1 MAANFDAFEV
11 FPDIVGAV
19 ASRPG
24 IFSWRVLSTI
34 VAAVMVVVVVEVRQ
48 SGEST
53 APRGRFSTE
62 KESRRK
68 GEERNVSASR
78 EHDS

>member
-1 MAANFDAFEV
+1 MEQ
-11 FPDIVGAV
+11 VGGKVGVVAV
-19 ASRPG
+19 VG
-24 IFSWRVLSTI
+24 
-34 VAAVMVVVVVEVRQ
+34 VMVVVVEVRQ

>member
-1 MAANFDAFEV
+1 MENPPRLAAD
-11 FPDIVGAV
+11 
-19 ASRPG
+19 SR
-24 IFSWRVLSTI
+24 
-34 VAAVMVVVVVEVRQ
+34 
-48 SGEST
+48 
-53 APRGRFSTE
+53 TE

>member
-34 VAAVMVVVVVEVRQ
+34 VAAVMVVVVEVRQ

-68 GEERNVSASR
+68 GEKRNVSASR

>member
-34 VAAVMVVVVVEVRQ
+34 VAAVMVVEVRQ

>member
-34 VAAVMVVVVVEVRQ
+34 VAAVMVVEVRQ

-68 GEERNVSASR
+68 GEKRNVSASR

>member
-34 VAAVMVVVVVEVRQ
+34 VAAVMVVVVRQ

>member
-34 VAAVMVVVVVEVRQ
+34 VAAVMVVVVEVRQ

>member
-34 VAAVMVVVVVEVRQ
+34 VAAVMVVVVEVRQ

-62 KESRRK
+62 KERRVISDK
-68 GEERNVSASR
+68 EKERER
-78 EHDS
+78 EKKNR

>member
-1 MAANFDAFEV
+1 MPLKFSPISWERLRVGQEFSPGAF
-11 FPDIVGAV
+11 F
-19 ASRPG
+19 
-24 IFSWRVLSTI
+24 LSTI
-34 VAAVMVVVVVEVRQ
+34 VAAVMVVVVEVRQ